1 MEVWKSGFEREALL
15 LVSELNL
22 QEEFEQTLNTI
33 ETLLKQDKK
42 ELIYRFVKGN
52 QKLMKKAISLLCSH
66 KDFELA
72 KELIKKAKLD
82 KREFPELITK
92 MKQETMHYRLFS
104 ERRGLYHIIEITR
117 YDAEMLSILISSYLS
132 KGAFYIDLSKL
143 SPWKQKLTAYL
154 IQSYPETVHYLDPD
168 LTKRLEALSFLPKF
182 EIEDSFSPRNAIF
195 NLILSVP
202 EDSVYLIDSE
212 SQLKEIILQDKMI
225 GLDSEWFPDM
235 FETRVSIL
243 QIAEK
248 DVRNI

>member
-1 MEVWKSGFEREALL
+1 MWNSGLEKEALL

-22 QEEFEQTLNTI
+22 QEEFEETLNTI
-33 ETLLKQDKK
+33 ETLMKQDKK
-42 ELIYRFVKGN
+42 ELIYRFVKSN
-52 QKLMKKAISLLCSH
+52 KKLMKKAISFLCSH
-66 KDFELA
+66 KDFEFA

-92 MKQETMHYRLFS
+92 MKQETMHYRLFT

-117 YDAEMLSILISSYLS
+117 YDAEMLSILISSYLY
-132 KGAFYIDLSKL
+132 KGTLYTDLSKI
-143 SPWKQKLTAYL
+143 SPWKQNLTAYL
-154 IQSYPETVHYLDPD
+154 IQSYPQAVRYLNSD
-168 LTKRLEALSFLPKF
+168 LTKSLETLPSLSKF
-182 EIEDSFSPRNAIF
+182 EIEDSFSPRNPTF

-202 EDSVYLIDSE
+202 EESVYFIDSE
-212 SQLKEIILQDKMI
+212 SQLKEIILQEKMI